1 MLTEK
6 TIELLQSRIE
16 PFERF
21 VSAIEAIDEANDE
34 DPKRVQIDSRVLGY
48 ELHFGEV
55 LFDRVLDLDRGA
67 SEELLLA
74 ARGQHIC
81 RWKIPR
87 EDYPMDRSGYLKW
100 RSDLKRFHA
109 SKVRE
114 ILADARYDE
123 ATQERVE
130 SLNLKRNLGKDT
142 DCQALEDALCLVFLD
157 LQLAEFR
164 ERAAEEKVIS
174 ILRKTWGKM
183 SEKGHEAALKLDL
196 DEESKRLVEAA
207 LSGS

>member
-21 VSAIEAIDEANDE
+21 VKAIEAIDDANDE
-34 DPKRVQIDSRVLGY
+34 DPKRVQIDGRVLGY
-48 ELHFGEV
+48 EVHFSEA
-55 LFDRVLDLDRGA
+55 LFDRVLDLEKGA

-87 EDYPMDRSGYLKW
+87 EDYPMNRSGYLKW
-100 RSDLKRFHA
+100 RSDLKSFHA
-109 SKVRE
+109 ATVRE
-114 ILADARYDE
+114 ILADVGYDDVI
-123 ATQERVE
+123 QERVE
-130 SLNLKRNLGKDT
+130 SLNLKKNLGKDV

-157 LQLAEFR
+157 LQFAEFR
-164 ERAAEEKVIS
+164 ERATEEKIIS

-183 SEKGHEAALKLDL
+183 SEKGREAALSLDL
-196 DEESKRLVEAA
+196 DEESKRLVETA
-207 LSGS
+207 LDGG